1 MVLFLSVVGAVLSL
15 GGNILIAR
23 KKCSGWLWWIGGNV
37 AWIAVN
43 FLDTMN
49 VTMVC
54 MYVIYMVI
62 NIIGFVKWRKR

>member
-23 KKCSGWLWWIGGNV
+23 KKRSGWLWWIGGNV

-49 VTMVC
+49 VAMVC